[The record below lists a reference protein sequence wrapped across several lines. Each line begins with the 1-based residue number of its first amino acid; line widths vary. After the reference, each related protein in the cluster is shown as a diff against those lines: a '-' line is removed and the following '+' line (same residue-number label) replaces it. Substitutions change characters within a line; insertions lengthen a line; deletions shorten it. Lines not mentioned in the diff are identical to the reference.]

1 MVREIILDTETTGLD
16 PAKGDRIVEVGAV
29 ELLNHLPTG
38 RTFMS
43 TSIPSATCRRKR
55 RRYTAFPALS

>member
-16 PAKGDRIVEVGAV
+16 PATGDRIVEIGAV

-38 RTFMS
+38 RTFHVI
-43 TSIPSATCRRKR
+43 SIPSATCRGKRKPC
-55 RRYTAFPALS
+55 TGCPAHS